1 MSIDNKKI
9 NIVSDVNFD
18 GNNITD
24 VKINA
29 QENIISNLEVSNFK
43 SGVIQTTVRDTTNAL
58 DTAIPT
64 EKAVSEALSN
74 IQFYNPEFGFR
85 KASYVIGEGSDIGY
99 DDNIVSLPF
108 WEHASVGTLIF
119 VNGDLLNLM
128 QEYELINSNSIYM
141 RQSLQT
147 DDVISIINGLDILS
161 RITGVTGTD
170 ISCGDYINESVL
182 IFKNGK
188 LLTENDD
195 YTTNQGTI
203 TFTVSLVQSDQIILT
218 RIVTNINKI
227 SGQSGTELTYEG
239 PEDNIVFK
247 NGKLLS
253 LGIDYEV
260 EEINVQQS
268 QYKLV
273 FEDSL
278 ISTDI
283 IFMIYNEPYSLY
295 TLLGDKQDKL
305 PIYQA
310 GKVLGT
316 DGNKL
321 QWVNAGG
328 GSSYNAGSGI
338 YIEDDEI
345 GINKNTAFYNH
356 LYINSKDDNV
366 QDSDIS
372 FDENTFFTY
381 TGGADNNFYNF
392 IYMNGTWNLRV
403 MDYSL
408 NPPDWNYIGEVDLA
422 DYGITYSGTPF
433 ENAWFILAGN
443 YLTGKTSF
451 RILFI
456 NFSNVFL
463 NGLLLTEDLD
473 FTRNNDTITFIN
485 YTLKATDRIQVI

>member
-18 GNNITD
+18 SNNITD
-24 VKINA
+24 AKINA
-29 QENIISNLEVSNFK
+29 QENTISNLEVSNFK
-43 SGVIQTTVRDTTNAL
+43 SGVMQTTVRDTTNAL

-147 DDVISIINGLDILS
+147 GDVIAIINGLDILS

-218 RIVTNINKI
+218 RIVTNTNKI

-328 GSSYNAGSGI
+328 GSSYNAGAGI
-338 YIEDDEI
+338 DEEELAENNKI
-345 GINKNTAFYNH
+345 AVKQNVGFRNLVFVFPMSSVPSNKVTINQT
-356 LYINSKDDNV
+356 
-366 QDSDIS
+366 
-372 FDENTFFTY
+372 TFATY
-381 TGGADNNFYNF
+381 TGNNDNNFYSF
-392 IYMNGTWNLRV
+392 
-403 MDYSL
+403 DYDGSNWKL
-408 NPPDWNYIGEVDLA
+408 NNNTIDLN
-422 DYGITYSGTPF
+422 DYGITIDSSYVASDGDSLV
-433 ENAWFILAGN
+433 IAGN
-443 YLTGKTSF
+443 FFAGKTEF
-451 RILFI
+451 EIIMLEF
-456 NFSNVFL
+456 NNVFL
-463 NGLLLTEDLD
+463 NGILLFPDVDYTLEETQDG
-473 FTRNNDTITFIN
+473 IKIKFID
-485 YTLKATDRIQVI
+485 YTLKATDRIQVL

>member
-9 NIVSDVNFD
+9 NIVSDANFD

-24 VKINA
+24 AKINA
-29 QENIISNLEVSNFK
+29 QENTISNLEVSNFK

-74 IQFYNPEFGFR
+74 IQFNNPGFGFR
-85 KASYVIGEGSDIGY
+85 KASYVIGEGSAIGY
-99 DDNIVSLPF
+99 NDNIVSLPF

-128 QEYELINSNSIYM
+128 QEYELINSSNIYM
-141 RQSLQT
+141 SQSLQT
-147 DDVISIINGLDILS
+147 GDVIAIINGLDILS
-161 RITGVTGTD
+161 RITGITGTD
-170 ISCGDYINESVL
+170 VSSGDYINESVL
-182 IFKNGK
+182 VFKNGK

-195 YTTNQGTI
+195 YTANQGII
-203 TFTVSLVQSDQIILT
+203 TFTVSLVESDQIILT
-218 RIVTNINKI
+218 RIVTNTNKI
-227 SGQSGTELTYEG
+227 SEQSGTELTYEG

-260 EEINVQQS
+260 EEIDAQQS
-268 QYKLV
+268 RYKLV

-310 GKVLGT
+310 GKILST

-321 QWVNAGG
+321 QWINAGG
-328 GSSYNAGSGI
+328 GL
-338 YIEDDEI
+338 YIDNNEI
-345 GINKNTAFYNH
+345 SMNRNTAFYNH
-356 LYINSKDDNV
+356 LYINSKNDNI
-366 QDSDIS
+366 QDSDIQ
-372 FDENTFFTY
+372 FDMNTFYTY

-392 IYMNGTWNLRV
+392 IYMNGAWNLRV

-422 DYGITYSGTPF
+422 DYGITYSGTSF
-433 ENAWFILAGN
+433 ENAWFILAGK

>member
-1 MSIDNKKI
+1 MSINNKKI

-18 GNNITD
+18 SNNITD
-24 VKINA
+24 AKINA
-29 QENIISNLEVSNFK
+29 QENTISNLEVSNFK

-58 DTAIPT
+58 DTTIPT

-74 IQFYNPEFGFR
+74 IRFNNPGFGFR

-108 WEHASVGTLIF
+108 WEHTSVGTLIF

-147 DDVISIINGLDILS
+147 GDVIAIINGLDILS
-161 RITGVTGTD
+161 RISGVTGTD
-170 ISCGDYINESVL
+170 ISCSDYINESVL

-218 RIVTNINKI
+218 RIVTNTNKI

-328 GSSYNAGSGI
+328 GNSYTAGAGI
-338 YIEDDEI
+338 DEDELAEN
-345 GINKNTAFYNH
+345 NKIALKTNWVFRNN
-356 LYINSKDDNV
+356 LYINENSSIPSNKITIDNDIFFEYVNYPDNIFIGFQYDGTNWKVNDNV
-366 QDSDIS
+366 
-372 FDENTFFTY
+372 
-381 TGGADNNFYNF
+381 
-392 IYMNGTWNLRV
+392 
-403 MDYSL
+403 
-408 NPPDWNYIGEVDLA
+408 VDLE
-422 DYGITYSGTPF
+422 DYGITIDSSYSLSSDD
-433 ENAWFILAGN
+433 NFIVAGN
-443 YLTGKTSF
+443 YIANKNEFEVIFLEF
-451 RILFI
+451 A
-456 NFSNVFL
+456 NVFL
-463 NGLLLTEDLD
+463 NGLLLCENIDYTLE
-473 FTRNNDTITFIN
+473 TIEMGIKITFID
-485 YTLKATDRIQVI
+485 YTLKATDRIQVL